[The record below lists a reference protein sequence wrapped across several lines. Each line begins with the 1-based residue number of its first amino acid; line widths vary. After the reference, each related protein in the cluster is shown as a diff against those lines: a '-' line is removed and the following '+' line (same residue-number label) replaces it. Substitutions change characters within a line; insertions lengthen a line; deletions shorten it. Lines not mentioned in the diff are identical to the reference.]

1 MAQTRKQKVL
11 QEVKRKRKQRTIIS
25 LVIAAVLISI
35 IGVGVYALSRNA
47 GNAGDFP
54 FTCLGQEYVTL
65 HVHPWLRIFIN
76 IGTGGTNDIV
86 PVIIPAAVGILNPG
100 YTTTS
105 NGVQAVD
112 SGSCYEPMHTH
123 DNSGI
128 IHIESQST
136 SSQYTIGN
144 FFTIWAVT
152 CKLQP
157 SDCVSVGGSNR
168 PIIFNQTDILGY
180 NPGQGHTVSF
190 LVDGQNYTAPHPE
203 NLALNN
209 YDYCTTTSDTSNPC
223 YATANG
229 PPSPSSYSTGNT
241 LIIKYS

>member
-47 GNAGDFP
+47 GNGGNFP
-54 FTCLGQEYVTL
+54 FGCLTQEYTTL
-65 HVHPWLRIFIN
+65 HVHPWLRIWIN
-76 IGTGGTNDIV
+76 TGNGIANVT
-86 PVIIPAAVGILNPG
+86 IPAAVGILNPG
-100 YTTTS
+100 YATTS
-105 NGVQAVD
+105 NGVQAVN

-128 IHIESQST
+128 IHIESTST
-136 SSQYTIGN
+136 SSQYTLGN
-144 FFTIWAVT
+144 FFDIWKVT
-152 CKLQP
+152 CQIQ
-157 SDCVSVGGSNR
+157 SYDCVSVGGSSR

-180 NPGQGHTVSF
+180 TPGQGHTISL
-190 LVDGQNYTAPHPE
+190 LVDGQNYTAAPAQ
-203 NLALNN
+203 NLVLNN
-209 YDYCTTTSDTSNPC
+209 LDYCTTTSDQTNPC

-229 PPSPSSYSTGNT
+229 PPAGASTTGHT
-241 LIIKYS
+241 IIIKYS